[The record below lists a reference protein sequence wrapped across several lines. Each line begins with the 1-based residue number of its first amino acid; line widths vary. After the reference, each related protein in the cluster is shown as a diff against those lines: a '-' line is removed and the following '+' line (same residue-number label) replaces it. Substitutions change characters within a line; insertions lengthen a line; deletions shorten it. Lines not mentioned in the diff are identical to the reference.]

1 MLRKMGLIGAIGL
14 AVAALAACDNNPLA
28 DNRDKVDRFELNPT
42 FANVQVGDSTKVTAI
57 PMNVHGQRT
66 GDEVSGTACDSKI
79 TIKKDPTRSEYE
91 PPERFV
97 IYGVSAGESCLT
109 VSSGGKQATATINVV
124 Q

>member
-14 AVAALAACDNNPLA
+14 AVAAFAACDDNPLA
-28 DNRDKVDRFELNPT
+28 EDADTIDRFELNPT
-42 FANVQVGDSTKVTAI
+42 FANVKVGDSTKVNAI
-57 PMNVHGQRT
+57 PVNIHGQRT

-79 TIKKDPTRSEYE
+79 TIKKDPQRTAYE

-97 IYGVSAGESCLT
+97 VFGVSAGESCLT
-109 VSSGGKQATATINVV
+109 VSAGGKQATATIIVV